1 MALAKELLREYSD
14 ENIFILSEVFSQDPL
29 EEHFA
34 EHRRRGGC
42 SYNPTLDQFQD
53 QALYLNVMKSGLIDN
68 LRGNTSGT
76 GVCEIPKEIY
86 ATQENYLR
94 EKVNRFPNSQV
105 DV

>member
-14 ENIFILSEVFSQDPL
+14 ENMFILSGKYSQDSL

-42 SYNPTLDQFQD
+42 SDNPTLDQFQD
-53 QALYLNVMKSGLIDN
+53 QPLYLNVMKSGLIDN

-76 GVCEIPKEIY
+76 GLRNPKIDIRD
-86 ATQENYLR
+86 TIKLPTR
-94 EKVNRFPNSQV
+94 KSK
-105 DV
+105 